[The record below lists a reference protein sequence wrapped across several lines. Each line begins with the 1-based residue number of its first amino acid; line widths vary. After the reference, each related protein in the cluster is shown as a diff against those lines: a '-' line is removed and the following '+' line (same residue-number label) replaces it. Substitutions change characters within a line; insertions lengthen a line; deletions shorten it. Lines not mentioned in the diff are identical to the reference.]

1 MMFASVFASLGTRI
15 MFVVLAALLGLGGL
29 FIGFVKVIQKDVLAQ
44 LMEHLETGQYKKR
57 EKTLAY
63 MTKILEQGIH
73 EYYKNFDNATA
84 RKMALDYFKRIN
96 DDKGMIYMVVVD
108 KNGVVLFDPVNP
120 KTVGQ
125 SGLDAQSVDG
135 VYYVR
140 GYLEAAKKGGGYT
153 YYKMPKYDGGVP
165 EKKFAYSHYDEVSQ
179 MVIATTSYYTDYTDI
194 NTENQAIKEG
204 VNKVFNENTTKLFL
218 WILTATI
225 ALVVLTL
232 IYAKLRIV
240 KRIDELVLKINA
252 FSHGDKDLRA
262 KIDVGDRN
270 DEISQVGRGI
280 NLFVEN
286 ARLIMEEIKGISTSN
301 KTSMDKLVQIAQET
315 QKSMKDSSTTLN
327 SVKNKATDVA
337 SMMNISIEQS
347 QGLRKRLIETQ
358 GLVKESKDAIG
369 DLFSQII
376 ESAHTEEELS
386 SKVEQLSR
394 NADDVKSILDI
405 INDIADQTNLLAL
418 NAAIEAA
425 RAGEHGRGF
434 AVVAD
439 EVRNLA
445 GRTQKSLAEIN
456 STIMVIVQEINA
468 VSSQMNLNS
477 QKMERLSDMSKSV
490 QETYEKMSSNLS
502 SVVLDSNQSMDDY
515 AKSGRQIEA
524 MVSDFAEVEK
534 VASKTLAD
542 SSDILNIATHVSG
555 TTMNLDKQVNLFK
568 T

>member
-1 MMFASVFASLGTRI
+1 

-29 FIGFVKVIQKDVLAQ
+29 FIGFVKVMQKDVLAQ

-63 MTKILEQGIH
+63 MTKLLEQGIH

-125 SGLDAQSVDG
+125 SGLSLQSVDG

-179 MVIATTSYYTDYTDI
+179 MVIAATSYYTDI
-194 NTENQAIKEG
+194 NTENKAIKEG

-262 KIDVGDRN
+262 RIDVGDRN
-270 DEISQVGRGI
+270 DEISQVGRGV

-337 SMMNISIEQS
+337 SMMNASIEQS

-386 SKVEQLSR
+386 SQVEQLSR

-502 SVVLDSNQSMDDY
+502 SVVSDSNQSMDDY

-524 MVSDFAEVEK
+524 MVSDFVGVEK

>member
-1 MMFASVFASLGTRI
+1 MMFSSMFASLGTRI
-15 MFVVLAALLGLGGL
+15 MLVVLAALLGLGGL
-29 FIGFVKVIQKDVLAQ
+29 FIGFVKVMQKDVLAQ

-57 EKTLAY
+57 EKTLTY
-63 MTKILEQGIH
+63 MTKIIEQGIH
-73 EYYKNFDNATA
+73 EYYKDFDNATA

-179 MVIATTSYYTDYTDI
+179 MVIAATSYYTDI
-194 NTENQAIKEG
+194 NTENQAITEG
-204 VNKVFNENTTKLFL
+204 VGKVFNENTAKLFL

-262 KIDVGDRN
+262 RIDVGDRN
-270 DEISQVGRGI
+270 DEISQVGRGV

-337 SMMNISIEQS
+337 IMMNASIEQS

-386 SKVEQLSR
+386 SQVEQLSR

-502 SVVLDSNQSMDDY
+502 SVVSDSNQSMDDY

-524 MVSDFAEVEK
+524 MVSDFVGVEK
-534 VASKTLAD
+534 VASRTLAD

>member
-1 MMFASVFASLGTRI
+1 MFSSMFASLGTRI
-15 MFVVLAALLGLGGL
+15 MLVVLVALLGLGGL
-29 FIGFVKVIQKDVLAQ
+29 FIGFVKVMQKDVLAQ
-44 LMEHLETGQYKKR
+44 LMEHLENGQYKKR

-63 MTKILEQGIH
+63 MTKLLEQGIH
-73 EYYKNFDNATA
+73 EYYKSFDNATA

-125 SGLDAQSVDG
+125 SGLEAQSVDG

-179 MVIATTSYYTDYTDI
+179 MVIAATSYYTDI
-194 NTENQAIKEG
+194 NTENKAIKEG

-232 IYAKLRIV
+232 VYAKLRIV

-286 ARLIMEEIKGISTSN
+286 ARLIMEEIKGISTLN
-301 KTSMDKLVQIAQET
+301 KTSMDKLVQITQET

-327 SVKNKATDVA
+327 SVKNKATDIA

-369 DLFSQII
+369 DLFSQIT

-386 SKVEQLSR
+386 SQVEQLSR

-515 AKSGRQIEA
+515 AKSGHQIEA
-524 MVSDFAEVEK
+524 MVSDFVEVEK

-542 SSDILNIATHVSG
+542 SSDILNIATHVSE

>member
-1 MMFASVFASLGTRI
+1 MMFASLGTRI
-15 MFVVLAALLGLGGL
+15 MLVVLAALLGLGGL
-29 FIGFVKVIQKDVLAQ
+29 FIGFVKVMQKDVLAQ

-63 MTKILEQGIH
+63 MTKIIEQGIH

-84 RKMALDYFKRIN
+84 RKMALDYFKHIN

-179 MVIATTSYYTDYTDI
+179 MVIATTSYYTDI
-194 NTENQAIKEG
+194 NTENKAIKEG
-204 VNKVFNENTTKLFL
+204 VNKVFDENTTKLFL

-252 FSHGDKDLRA
+252 FSRVDKDLRA

-286 ARLIMEEIKGISTSN
+286 ARLIMEEIKGISTLN
-301 KTSMDKLVQIAQET
+301 KTSMDKLVQITQET

-327 SVKNKATDVA
+327 SVKNKATDIA

-369 DLFSQII
+369 DLFSQIT

-502 SVVLDSNQSMDDY
+502 SVVSDSNQSMDDY
-515 AKSGRQIEA
+515 AKSGHQIEA

>member
-1 MMFASVFASLGTRI
+1 MMFASIFASLGTRI

-29 FIGFVKVIQKDVLAQ
+29 FIGFVKVMQKDVLAQ

-73 EYYKNFDNATA
+73 DYYKDFDNATA

-179 MVIATTSYYTDYTDI
+179 MVIAATSYYTDI
-194 NTENQAIKEG
+194 NTENKAIKEG

-337 SMMNISIEQS
+337 SMMNASIEQS

-456 STIMVIVQEINA
+456 STIMVIVQEIND

-502 SVVLDSNQSMDDY
+502 SVVQDSNQSMDDY
-515 AKSGRQIEA
+515 AKSGHQIEA

>member
-1 MMFASVFASLGTRI
+1 MFSSMFASLGTRI
-15 MFVVLAALLGLGGL
+15 MLVVLAALLGLGGL
-29 FIGFVKVIQKDVLAQ
+29 FIGFVKVMQKDVLAQ
-44 LMEHLETGQYKKR
+44 LMEHLENGQYKKR

-63 MTKILEQGIH
+63 MTKLLEQGIH
-73 EYYKNFDNATA
+73 EYYKSFDNATA

-125 SGLDAQSVDG
+125 SGLEAQSVDG

-179 MVIATTSYYTDYTDI
+179 MVIAATSYYTDI
-194 NTENQAIKEG
+194 NTENKAIKEG

-225 ALVVLTL
+225 TLVVLTL
-232 IYAKLRIV
+232 VYAKLRIV

-286 ARLIMEEIKGISTSN
+286 ARLIMEEIKGISTLN
-301 KTSMDKLVQIAQET
+301 KTSMDKLVQITQET

-337 SMMNISIEQS
+337 SMMNASIEQS

-369 DLFSQII
+369 DLFSQIT

-502 SVVLDSNQSMDDY
+502 SVVQDSNQSMDDY
-515 AKSGRQIEA
+515 AKSGHQIEA
-524 MVSDFAEVEK
+524 MVSDFVEVEK

-542 SSDILNIATHVSG
+542 SSDILNIATHVSE

>member
-1 MMFASVFASLGTRI
+1 MFSSMFASLGTRI
-15 MFVVLAALLGLGGL
+15 MLVVLAALLGLGGL
-29 FIGFVKVIQKDVLAQ
+29 FIGFVKVMQKDVLAQ

-179 MVIATTSYYTDYTDI
+179 MVIAATSYYTDI
-194 NTENQAIKEG
+194 NTENKAIKEG

-337 SMMNISIEQS
+337 SMMNASIEQS

-369 DLFSQII
+369 DLFSQIT

-456 STIMVIVQEINA
+456 STIMVIVQEIND

-502 SVVLDSNQSMDDY
+502 SVVRDSNQSMDDY

-524 MVSDFAEVEK
+524 MVSDFVGVEK

-555 TTMNLDKQVNLFK
+555 MTMNLDKQVNLFK

>member
-1 MMFASVFASLGTRI
+1 MMFSSMFASLGTRI
-15 MFVVLAALLGLGGL
+15 MLVVLAALLGLGGL
-29 FIGFVKVIQKDVLAQ
+29 FIGFVKVMQKDVLAQ
-44 LMEHLETGQYKKR
+44 LMEHLENGQYKKR

-63 MTKILEQGIH
+63 MTKLLEQGIH
-73 EYYKNFDNATA
+73 EYYKSFDNATA

-179 MVIATTSYYTDYTDI
+179 MVIAATSYYTDI
-194 NTENQAIKEG
+194 NTENKAIKEG

-232 IYAKLRIV
+232 VYAKLRIV
-240 KRIDELVLKINA
+240 KRIDELVFKINA

-286 ARLIMEEIKGISTSN
+286 ARLIMEEIKGISTLN
-301 KTSMDKLVQIAQET
+301 KTSMDKLVQITQET

-327 SVKNKATDVA
+327 SVKNKATDIA
-337 SMMNISIEQS
+337 SMMNASIEQS

-369 DLFSQII
+369 DLFSQIT

-386 SKVEQLSR
+386 SQVEQLSR

-477 QKMERLSDMSKSV
+477 QKMERLSNVSKSV

-515 AKSGRQIEA
+515 AKSGHQIEA
-524 MVSDFAEVEK
+524 MVSDFVEVEK

-542 SSDILNIATHVSG
+542 SSDILNIATHVSE

>member
-1 MMFASVFASLGTRI
+1 MVFSSMFASLGTRI
-15 MFVVLAALLGLGGL
+15 VLVVLAALISLGGL
-29 FIGFVKVIQKDVLAQ
+29 FVGFVKVMQKDALAQ
-44 LMEHLETGQYKKR
+44 LMEHLETEQYKKR

-63 MTKILEQGIH
+63 MTKLLEQGIH

-108 KNGVVLFDPVNP
+108 KNGIVLFDPVNP

-165 EKKFAYSHYDEVSQ
+165 EKKFAYSHYDEVSS
-179 MVIATTSYYTDYTDI
+179 MVIATTSYYTDI
-194 NTENQAIKEG
+194 NTENKAITEG
-204 VNKVFNENTTKLFL
+204 VNKVFNESATKLFL
-218 WILTATI
+218 WILAATI

-262 KIDVGDRN
+262 KIDVDDRN
-270 DEISQVGRGI
+270 DEISQVGRGV

-286 ARLIMEEIKGISTSN
+286 ARLIIEEIKGISTLN
-301 KTSMDKLVQIAQET
+301 KTSMGKLVQIVQET
-315 QKSMKDSSTTLN
+315 QKSMKNSSTTLN
-327 SVKNKATDVA
+327 SVKNKATDIA
-337 SMMNISIEQS
+337 SMMNASIEQS

-358 GLVKESKDAIG
+358 ALVKESKDAIG
-369 DLFSQII
+369 DLFSQIT

-502 SVVLDSNQSMDDY
+502 SVVQDSNQSMDDY
-515 AKSGRQIEA
+515 AKSGHQIEA
-524 MVSDFAEVEK
+524 MVSDFVEVEK
-534 VASKTLAD
+534 VASNTLAD
-542 SSDILNIATHVSG
+542 SSDILNIATHVSE

>member
-1 MMFASVFASLGTRI
+1 MMFSSMFASLGTRI
-15 MFVVLAALLGLGGL
+15 MLVVLAALLGLGGL
-29 FIGFVKVIQKDVLAQ
+29 FIGFVKVMQKDVLAQ
-44 LMEHLETGQYKKR
+44 LMEHLENGQYKKR

-63 MTKILEQGIH
+63 MTKLLEQGIH
-73 EYYKNFDNATA
+73 EYYKSFDNATA

-179 MVIATTSYYTDYTDI
+179 MVIAATSYYTDI
-194 NTENQAIKEG
+194 NTENKAIKEG

-232 IYAKLRIV
+232 VYAKLRIV

-270 DEISQVGRGI
+270 DEISQVGRGV

-301 KTSMDKLVQIAQET
+301 KTSMDQLVQIAQET
-315 QKSMKDSSTTLN
+315 QKSMENSSTTLN
-327 SVKNKATDVA
+327 SVKNKATDIA
-337 SMMNISIEQS
+337 SMMNASIEQS

-369 DLFSQII
+369 DLFSQIT
-376 ESAHTEEELS
+376 ESAHTEEKLS
-386 SKVEQLSR
+386 SQVEQLSR

-515 AKSGRQIEA
+515 AKSGHQIEA
-524 MVSDFAEVEK
+524 MVSDFVEVEK

>member
-1 MMFASVFASLGTRI
+1 MMFSSVFASLGARI

-73 EYYKNFDNATA
+73 EYYKNFDNTTA

-179 MVIATTSYYTDYTDI
+179 MVIAATSYYTDI
-194 NTENQAIKEG
+194 NTENKAIKEG
-204 VNKVFNENTTKLFL
+204 VNKVFNENTAKLFL

-262 KIDVGDRN
+262 KIDVGDHN

-369 DLFSQII
+369 DLFSQIT

-456 STIMVIVQEINA
+456 STIMVIVQEIND

-502 SVVLDSNQSMDDY
+502 SVVQDSNQSMDDY

-524 MVSDFAEVEK
+524 MVSDFVGVEK

>member
-1 MMFASVFASLGTRI
+1 MMFSSMFASLGTRI
-15 MFVVLAALLGLGGL
+15 MLVVLAALLGLGGL
-29 FIGFVKVIQKDVLAQ
+29 FIGFVKVMQKDVLAQ
-44 LMEHLETGQYKKR
+44 LMEHLENGQYKKR

-179 MVIATTSYYTDYTDI
+179 MVIAATSYYTDI
-194 NTENQAIKEG
+194 NTENKAIKEG

-262 KIDVGDRN
+262 RIDVGDRN
-270 DEISQVGRGI
+270 DEISQVGRGV

-327 SVKNKATDVA
+327 SVKNKATDIA

-369 DLFSQII
+369 DLFSQIT

-515 AKSGRQIEA
+515 AKSGHQIEA
-524 MVSDFAEVEK
+524 MVSDFVEVEK

>member
-1 MMFASVFASLGTRI
+1 MMFSSMFASLGTRI
-15 MFVVLAALLGLGGL
+15 MLVVLVALLGLGGL
-29 FIGFVKVIQKDVLAQ
+29 FIGFVKVMQKDVLVQ
-44 LMEHLETGQYKKR
+44 LMEHLENGQYKKR

-63 MTKILEQGIH
+63 MTKLLEQGIH
-73 EYYKNFDNATA
+73 EYYKSFDNATA

-125 SGLDAQSVDG
+125 SGLEAQSVDG

-179 MVIATTSYYTDYTDI
+179 MVIAATSYYTDI
-194 NTENQAIKEG
+194 NTENKAIKEG

-232 IYAKLRIV
+232 VYAKLRIV
-240 KRIDELVLKINA
+240 KRIDELVFKINA

-286 ARLIMEEIKGISTSN
+286 ARLIMEEIKGISTLN
-301 KTSMDKLVQIAQET
+301 KTSMDQLVQITQET
-315 QKSMKDSSTTLN
+315 QKSMKNSSTTLN
-327 SVKNKATDVA
+327 SVKNKATDIA
-337 SMMNISIEQS
+337 SMMNASIEQS

-369 DLFSQII
+369 DLFSQIT

-386 SKVEQLSR
+386 SQVEQLSR

-502 SVVLDSNQSMDDY
+502 SVVQDSNQSMDDY
-515 AKSGRQIEA
+515 AKSGHQIEA
-524 MVSDFAEVEK
+524 MVSDFVEVEK

>member
-1 MMFASVFASLGTRI
+1 MFASVFASLGTRI

-29 FIGFVKVIQKDVLAQ
+29 FIGFVKVMQKDVLAQ

-63 MTKILEQGIH
+63 MTKIIEQGIH
-73 EYYKNFDNATA
+73 EYYKDFDNATA
-84 RKMALDYFKRIN
+84 RKMALDYFKHIN

-179 MVIATTSYYTDYTDI
+179 MVIAATSYYTDI
-194 NTENQAIKEG
+194 NTENQAIKED

-270 DEISQVGRGI
+270 DEISQVGRGV

-315 QKSMKDSSTTLN
+315 QKSMKDFSTTLN

-337 SMMNISIEQS
+337 SMMNTSIEQS

-456 STIMVIVQEINA
+456 STIMVIVQEIND

-515 AKSGRQIEA
+515 AKSGHQIEA

-534 VASKTLAD
+534 VAFKTLAD

>member
-1 MMFASVFASLGTRI
+1 MFSSLGTRI
-15 MFVVLAALLGLGGL
+15 MLVVLAALISLGGL
-29 FIGFVKVIQKDVLAQ
+29 SIGLVKVMQKDVLAQ
-44 LMEHLETGQYKKR
+44 LMEHLEAGQYKKR

-63 MTKILEQGIH
+63 MTRLLEQGIH
-73 EYYKNFDNATA
+73 EYYKNFDSATA

-108 KNGVVLFDPVNP
+108 KNGIVLFDPVNP

-179 MVIATTSYYTDYTDI
+179 MVIAATSYYTDI
-194 NTENQAIKEG
+194 NTENKAITEG
-204 VNKVFNENTTKLFL
+204 VGKVFNENTTKLFL

-262 KIDVGDRN
+262 KIEVDDRN
-270 DEISQVGRGI
+270 DEISQVGRGV

-286 ARLIMEEIKGISTSN
+286 ARLIMEEIKGISTLN

-315 QKSMKDSSTTLN
+315 QKSMKNSSTTLN
-327 SVKNKATDVA
+327 SVKNKATDIA
-337 SMMNISIEQS
+337 SMMNASIEQS

-358 GLVKESKDAIG
+358 GLVKESKEAIG
-369 DLFSQII
+369 DLFSQIT

-515 AKSGRQIEA
+515 AKSGHQIEA
-524 MVSDFAEVEK
+524 MVSDFVEVEK
-534 VASKTLAD
+534 VASKTLVD
-542 SSDILNIATHVSG
+542 SSDILNIATHVSE

>member
-1 MMFASVFASLGTRI
+1 ML
-15 MFVVLAALLGLGGL
+15 VVLAALLGLGGL
-29 FIGFVKVIQKDVLAQ
+29 FIGFVKVMQKDVLAQ
-44 LMEHLETGQYKKR
+44 LMEHLENGQYKKR

-63 MTKILEQGIH
+63 MTKLLEQGIH
-73 EYYKNFDNATA
+73 EYYKSFDNATA

-179 MVIATTSYYTDYTDI
+179 MVIAATSYYTDI
-194 NTENQAIKEG
+194 NTENKAIKEG

-218 WILTATI
+218 WILSATI

-232 IYAKLRIV
+232 VYAKLRIV

-286 ARLIMEEIKGISTSN
+286 ARLIMEEIKGISALN
-301 KTSMDKLVQIAQET
+301 KTSMDQLVQITQET
-315 QKSMKDSSTTLN
+315 QKGMKDSSTTLN
-327 SVKNKATDVA
+327 SVKNKATDIA
-337 SMMNISIEQS
+337 SMMNASIEQS

-369 DLFSQII
+369 DLFSQIT

-386 SKVEQLSR
+386 SQVEQLSR

-502 SVVLDSNQSMDDY
+502 SVILDSNQSMDDY
-515 AKSGRQIEA
+515 AKSGHQIEA
-524 MVSDFAEVEK
+524 MVSDFVEVEK

-555 TTMNLDKQVNLFK
+555 MTMNLDKQVNLFK

>member
-1 MMFASVFASLGTRI
+1 MMFSSMFASLGTRI
-15 MFVVLAALLGLGGL
+15 MLVVLAALLGLGGL
-29 FIGFVKVIQKDVLAQ
+29 FIGFVKVMQKDVLAQ
-44 LMEHLETGQYKKR
+44 LMEHLENGQYKKR

-63 MTKILEQGIH
+63 MTKLLEQGIH
-73 EYYKNFDNATA
+73 EYYKSFDNATA

-179 MVIATTSYYTDYTDI
+179 MVIAATSYYTDI
-194 NTENQAIKEG
+194 NTENKAIKEG

-232 IYAKLRIV
+232 VYAKLRIV

-301 KTSMDKLVQIAQET
+301 KTSMGKLVQITQET

-327 SVKNKATDVA
+327 SVKNKATDIA
-337 SMMNISIEQS
+337 SMMNASIEQS

-369 DLFSQII
+369 DLFSQIT

-386 SKVEQLSR
+386 SQVEQLSR

-515 AKSGRQIEA
+515 AKSGHQIEA
-524 MVSDFAEVEK
+524 MVSDFVEVEK

-542 SSDILNIATHVSG
+542 SSEILNIATHVSG
-555 TTMNLDKQVNLFK
+555 TTMNLDEQVNLFK

>member
-1 MMFASVFASLGTRI
+1 MMFASLGTRI
-15 MFVVLAALLGLGGL
+15 MLVVLAALLGLGGL
-29 FIGFVKVIQKDVLAQ
+29 FIGFVKVMQKDVLAQ
-44 LMEHLETGQYKKR
+44 LMEHLENGQYKKR

-63 MTKILEQGIH
+63 MTKLLEQGIH
-73 EYYKNFDNATA
+73 EYYKSFDNATA

-179 MVIATTSYYTDYTDI
+179 MVIAATSYYTDI
-194 NTENQAIKEG
+194 NTENKAIKEG

-232 IYAKLRIV
+232 VYAKLRIV

-286 ARLIMEEIKGISTSN
+286 ARLIMEEIKGISTLN
-301 KTSMDKLVQIAQET
+301 KTSMNQLVQITQET

-327 SVKNKATDVA
+327 SVKNKATDIA

-369 DLFSQII
+369 DLFSQIT

-386 SKVEQLSR
+386 SQVEQLSR

-502 SVVLDSNQSMDDY
+502 SVVLDSNQSMEDY
-515 AKSGRQIEA
+515 AKSGHQIEA
-524 MVSDFAEVEK
+524 MVSDFVEVEK
-534 VASKTLAD
+534 VASNTLAN
-542 SSDILNIATHVSG
+542 SSDILNIATHVSE
-555 TTMNLDKQVNLFK
+555 TTINLDKQVNLFK

>member
-1 MMFASVFASLGTRI
+1 MFSSMLASLGTRI
-15 MFVVLAALLGLGGL
+15 MLVVLVALLGLGGL
-29 FIGFVKVIQKDVLAQ
+29 FIGFVKVMQKDVLAQ

-179 MVIATTSYYTDYTDI
+179 MVIAATSYYTDI
-194 NTENQAIKEG
+194 NTENKAIKEG

-286 ARLIMEEIKGISTSN
+286 ARLIMEEIKGISTLN

-369 DLFSQII
+369 DLFSQIT

-456 STIMVIVQEINA
+456 STIMVIVQEIND

-502 SVVLDSNQSMDDY
+502 SVVSDSNQSMDDY
-515 AKSGRQIEA
+515 AKSGHQIEA

>member
-29 FIGFVKVIQKDVLAQ
+29 FIGFVKVMQKDVLAQ

-63 MTKILEQGIH
+63 MTKLLEQGIH
-73 EYYKNFDNATA
+73 EYYKSFDNATA

-179 MVIATTSYYTDYTDI
+179 MVIAATSYYTDI
-194 NTENQAIKEG
+194 NTENKAIKEG
-204 VNKVFNENTTKLFL
+204 VNKVFDENTTKLFL

-252 FSHGDKDLRA
+252 FSHGDKDLRT

-270 DEISQVGRGI
+270 DEISQVGRGV

-301 KTSMDKLVQIAQET
+301 KTSMDKLFQIAQET

-337 SMMNISIEQS
+337 SMMNASIEQS

-386 SKVEQLSR
+386 SQVEQLSR

-502 SVVLDSNQSMDDY
+502 SVVSDSNQSMDDY
-515 AKSGRQIEA
+515 AKSGHQIEA
-524 MVSDFAEVEK
+524 IVSDFAEVEK

>member
-29 FIGFVKVIQKDVLAQ
+29 FIGFVKVMQKDVLAQ

-165 EKKFAYSHYDEVSQ
+165 EKKFAYSHYDEVSS
-179 MVIATTSYYTDYTDI
+179 MVIATTSYYTDI
-194 NTENQAIKEG
+194 NTENKAIKEG

-315 QKSMKDSSTTLN
+315 QKSMKDFSTTLN

-337 SMMNISIEQS
+337 SMMNASIEQS

-358 GLVKESKDAIG
+358 GFVKESKDAIG
-369 DLFSQII
+369 DLFSQIT

-386 SKVEQLSR
+386 GKVEQLSR
-394 NADDVKSILDI
+394 NADGVKSILDI

-418 NAAIEAA
+418 NAAIEAT

-456 STIMVIVQEINA
+456 STIMVIVQEIND

-502 SVVLDSNQSMDDY
+502 SVVSDSNQSMDDY

-524 MVSDFAEVEK
+524 MVSDFVEVEK

>member
-1 MMFASVFASLGTRI
+1 MMFSSMFASLGTRI
-15 MFVVLAALLGLGGL
+15 MLVVLAALISLGGL
-29 FIGFVKVIQKDVLAQ
+29 FIGFVKVMQKDVLAQ

-125 SGLDAQSVDG
+125 SGLEAQSVDG

-179 MVIATTSYYTDYTDI
+179 MVIAATSYYTDI
-194 NTENQAIKEG
+194 NTENKAIKEG

-262 KIDVGDRN
+262 RIDVGDRN

-286 ARLIMEEIKGISTSN
+286 ARLIMEEIKGISTLN
-301 KTSMDKLVQIAQET
+301 KTSMDKLVQITQET
-315 QKSMKDSSTTLN
+315 QKSMKNSSTTLN

-337 SMMNISIEQS
+337 NMMNASIEQS

-369 DLFSQII
+369 DLFSQIT

-445 GRTQKSLAEIN
+445 GCTQKSLAEIN
-456 STIMVIVQEINA
+456 STIMVIVQEIND

-502 SVVLDSNQSMDDY
+502 SVVQDSNQSMDDY
-515 AKSGRQIEA
+515 AKSGHQIEA

-534 VASKTLAD
+534 VASKTLVD

>member
-1 MMFASVFASLGTRI
+1 MMFSSMFASLGTRI
-15 MFVVLAALLGLGGL
+15 MLVVLAALLGLGGL

-125 SGLDAQSVDG
+125 SGLEAQSVDG

-179 MVIATTSYYTDYTDI
+179 MVIAATSYYTDI
-194 NTENQAIKEG
+194 NTENKAIKEG
-204 VNKVFNENTTKLFL
+204 VNKVFNESTAKLFL

-301 KTSMDKLVQIAQET
+301 KTSMDKLVQITQET

-327 SVKNKATDVA
+327 SVKNKATDIA

-369 DLFSQII
+369 DLFSQIT

-456 STIMVIVQEINA
+456 STIMVIVQEIND

-477 QKMERLSDMSKSV
+477 QKMEHLSDMSKSV

-502 SVVLDSNQSMDDY
+502 SVVQDSNQSMDDY
-515 AKSGRQIEA
+515 AKSGHQIEA
-524 MVSDFAEVEK
+524 MVSDFVEVEK

-542 SSDILNIATHVSG
+542 SSDILNIATHVSE
-555 TTMNLDKQVNLFK
+555 TTTNLDKQVNLFK

>member
-1 MMFASVFASLGTRI
+1 MLASVFASLGTRI
-15 MFVVLAALLGLGGL
+15 MFVVLAALISLGGL
-29 FIGFVKVIQKDVLAQ
+29 FIGLVKFMQKDVSAQ

-73 EYYKNFDNATA
+73 GYYKNFDNATA

-179 MVIATTSYYTDYTDI
+179 MVIAATSYYTDI
-194 NTENQAIKEG
+194 NTENQAITEG
-204 VNKVFNENTTKLFL
+204 VGKVFSENTTKLFL

-252 FSHGDKDLRA
+252 FSHGDKDLRV

-270 DEISQVGRGI
+270 DEISQVGRGV

-301 KTSMDKLVQIAQET
+301 KTSMDELVQIAQET
-315 QKSMKDSSTTLN
+315 QKSMKNSSTTLN
-327 SVKNKATDVA
+327 SVKNKATDIA

-369 DLFSQII
+369 DLFSQIT

-515 AKSGRQIEA
+515 AKSGHQIEA

-555 TTMNLDKQVNLFK
+555 TTMSLDKQVNLFK

>member
-15 MFVVLAALLGLGGL
+15 MFVVLAALLGLWGL
-29 FIGFVKVIQKDVLAQ
+29 FIGFVKVMQKDVLAQ

-63 MTKILEQGIH
+63 MTKLLEQGIH
-73 EYYKNFDNATA
+73 EYYKSFDNATA

-179 MVIATTSYYTDYTDI
+179 MVIAATSYYTDI
-194 NTENQAIKEG
+194 NTENKAIKEG

-252 FSHGDKDLRA
+252 FSHGDKDLRT

-270 DEISQVGRGI
+270 DEISQVGRGV

-337 SMMNISIEQS
+337 SMMNASIKQS

-386 SKVEQLSR
+386 SQVEQLSR

-502 SVVLDSNQSMDDY
+502 SVVSDSNQSMDDY

-524 MVSDFAEVEK
+524 MVSDFVGVEK

>member
-1 MMFASVFASLGTRI
+1 MVFSSMFASLGTRI
-15 MFVVLAALLGLGGL
+15 MLVVLAALLGLGGL
-29 FIGFVKVIQKDVLAQ
+29 FIGFVKVMQKDVLAQ
-44 LMEHLETGQYKKR
+44 LMEHLENGQYKKR

-63 MTKILEQGIH
+63 MTKLLEQGIH
-73 EYYKNFDNATA
+73 EYYKSFDNATA

-125 SGLDAQSVDG
+125 SGLDAKSVDG

-179 MVIATTSYYTDYTDI
+179 MVIAATSYYTDI
-194 NTENQAIKEG
+194 NTENKAIKEG

-232 IYAKLRIV
+232 AYAKLRIV

-286 ARLIMEEIKGISTSN
+286 ARLIMEEIKGISTLN
-301 KTSMDKLVQIAQET
+301 KTSMDKLVQITQET

-327 SVKNKATDVA
+327 SVKNKATDIA

-358 GLVKESKDAIG
+358 GLVKESKNAIG
-369 DLFSQII
+369 DLFSQIT

-515 AKSGRQIEA
+515 AKSGHQIEA

-542 SSDILNIATHVSG
+542 SSDILNIATQVSG

>member
-29 FIGFVKVIQKDVLAQ
+29 FIGFVKVMQKDVLAQ

-63 MTKILEQGIH
+63 MTKLLEQGIH
-73 EYYKNFDNATA
+73 EYYKSFDNATA

-179 MVIATTSYYTDYTDI
+179 MVIAATSYYTDI
-194 NTENQAIKEG
+194 NTENKAIKEG
-204 VNKVFNENTTKLFL
+204 VNKVFNENTAKLFL

-252 FSHGDKDLRA
+252 FSHGDKDLRT

-270 DEISQVGRGI
+270 DEISQVGRGV

-286 ARLIMEEIKGISTSN
+286 ARSIMEEIKGISTSN

-337 SMMNISIEQS
+337 SMMNASIEQS

-386 SKVEQLSR
+386 SQVEQLSR

-502 SVVLDSNQSMDDY
+502 SVVSDSNQSMDDY

-524 MVSDFAEVEK
+524 MVSDFVGVEK

-542 SSDILNIATHVSG
+542 SSNILNIATHVSG

>member
-1 MMFASVFASLGTRI
+1 MFSSLGTRI
-15 MFVVLAALLGLGGL
+15 VFVVLAALLGLGGL
-29 FIGFVKVIQKDVLAQ
+29 SIGLVKVMQKDALAQ
-44 LMEHLETGQYKKR
+44 LMEHLETEQYKKR

-63 MTKILEQGIH
+63 MTRLLEQGIH
-73 EYYKNFDNATA
+73 EYYKNFDSATA

-108 KNGVVLFDPVNP
+108 KNGIVLFDPVNP

-165 EKKFAYSHYDEVSQ
+165 EKKFAYSHYDEVSS
-179 MVIATTSYYTDYTDI
+179 MVIATTSYYTDI
-194 NTENQAIKEG
+194 NTENKAIKEG

-218 WILTATI
+218 WILAATI

-262 KIDVGDRN
+262 KIEVDDRN
-270 DEISQVGRGI
+270 DEISQVGRGV

-286 ARLIMEEIKGISTSN
+286 ARLIMEEIKGISTLN

-315 QKSMKDSSTTLN
+315 QKSMKNSSTTLN
-327 SVKNKATDVA
+327 SVKNKATDIA
-337 SMMNISIEQS
+337 SMMNASIEQS

-358 GLVKESKDAIG
+358 GLVKESKEAIG
-369 DLFSQII
+369 DLFSQIT

-515 AKSGRQIEA
+515 AKSGHQIEA
-524 MVSDFAEVEK
+524 MVSDFVEVEK
-534 VASKTLAD
+534 VASKTLVD
-542 SSDILNIATHVSG
+542 SSDILNIATHVSE

>member
-1 MMFASVFASLGTRI
+1 MMFSSMFASLGTRI
-15 MFVVLAALLGLGGL
+15 MLVVLAALLGLGGL
-29 FIGFVKVIQKDVLAQ
+29 FIGFVKVMQKDVLAQ
-44 LMEHLETGQYKKR
+44 LMEHLETEQYKKR

-73 EYYKNFDNATA
+73 EYYKDFDNATA

-179 MVIATTSYYTDYTDI
+179 MVIAATSYYTDI
-194 NTENQAIKEG
+194 NTENKAIKEG

-270 DEISQVGRGI
+270 DEISQVGRGV

-301 KTSMDKLVQIAQET
+301 KTSMDELVQIAQET
-315 QKSMKDSSTTLN
+315 QKSMKNSSTTLN

-369 DLFSQII
+369 DLFSQIT

-456 STIMVIVQEINA
+456 STIMVIVQEIND

-502 SVVLDSNQSMDDY
+502 SVVQDSNQSMDDY
-515 AKSGRQIEA
+515 AKSGHQIEA

-542 SSDILNIATHVSG
+542 SSDVLNIATHVSG

>member
-29 FIGFVKVIQKDVLAQ
+29 FIGFVKVMQKDVLAQ

-63 MTKILEQGIH
+63 MTKIIEQGIH
-73 EYYKNFDNATA
+73 EYYKDFDNATA

-125 SGLDAQSVDG
+125 SGLGLQSVDG

-179 MVIATTSYYTDYTDI
+179 MVIAATSYYTDI
-194 NTENQAIKEG
+194 NTENKAIKEG

-286 ARLIMEEIKGISTSN
+286 ARLIIEEIKGISTSN

-337 SMMNISIEQS
+337 SMMNASIEQS

-386 SKVEQLSR
+386 SQVEQLSR

-456 STIMVIVQEINA
+456 STIMVIVQEIND

-502 SVVLDSNQSMDDY
+502 SVVSDSNQSMDDY
-515 AKSGRQIEA
+515 AKSGHQIEA

-542 SSDILNIATHVSG
+542 SSDILNTATHVSG

>member
-1 MMFASVFASLGTRI
+1 ML
-15 MFVVLAALLGLGGL
+15 VVLAALLGLGGL
-29 FIGFVKVIQKDVLAQ
+29 FIGFVKVMQKDVLAQ
-44 LMEHLETGQYKKR
+44 LMEHLENGQYKKR

-63 MTKILEQGIH
+63 MTKLLEQGIH
-73 EYYKNFDNATA
+73 EYYKSFDNATA

-179 MVIATTSYYTDYTDI
+179 MVIAATSYYTDI
-194 NTENQAIKEG
+194 NTENKAIKEG

-232 IYAKLRIV
+232 VYAKLRIV

-286 ARLIMEEIKGISTSN
+286 ARLIMEEIKGISTLN
-301 KTSMDKLVQIAQET
+301 KTSMDQLVQITQET
-315 QKSMKDSSTTLN
+315 QKSMKNSSTTLN
-327 SVKNKATDVA
+327 SVKNKATDIA
-337 SMMNISIEQS
+337 SMMNASIEQS

-369 DLFSQII
+369 DLFSQIT

-386 SKVEQLSR
+386 SQVEQLSR

-515 AKSGRQIEA
+515 AKSGNQIEA
-524 MVSDFAEVEK
+524 MVSDFVEVEK

-542 SSDILNIATHVSG
+542 SSEILNIATHVSG

>member
-29 FIGFVKVIQKDVLAQ
+29 FISFVKVMQKDVLAQ

-179 MVIATTSYYTDYTDI
+179 MVIAATSYYTDI
-194 NTENQAIKEG
+194 NTENKAIKEG
-204 VNKVFNENTTKLFL
+204 VNKVFNENTAKLFL

-286 ARLIMEEIKGISTSN
+286 TRLIMEEIKGISTSN

-315 QKSMKDSSTTLN
+315 QKSMEDSSTTLN

-337 SMMNISIEQS
+337 SMMNASIEQS

-358 GLVKESKDAIG
+358 GLVKKSKDAIG

-386 SKVEQLSR
+386 SQVEQLSR

-477 QKMERLSDMSKSV
+477 QKMERLSDMGKSV

-502 SVVLDSNQSMDDY
+502 SVVSDSNQSMDDY

-524 MVSDFAEVEK
+524 MVSDFVGVEK

>member
-29 FIGFVKVIQKDVLAQ
+29 FIGFVKVMQKDVLAQ

-63 MTKILEQGIH
+63 MTKLLEQGIH

-179 MVIATTSYYTDYTDI
+179 MVIAATSYYTDI
-194 NTENQAIKEG
+194 NTENKAIKEG

-252 FSHGDKDLRA
+252 FSHGDKDLRT

-270 DEISQVGRGI
+270 DEISQVGRGV

-337 SMMNISIEQS
+337 SMMNASIEQS

-386 SKVEQLSR
+386 SQVEQLSR

-502 SVVLDSNQSMDDY
+502 SVVSDSNQSMDDY

-524 MVSDFAEVEK
+524 MVSDFVGVEK

>member
-1 MMFASVFASLGTRI
+1 MMFSSMFASLGTRI
-15 MFVVLAALLGLGGL
+15 MLVVLAALLGLGGL
-29 FIGFVKVIQKDVLAQ
+29 FIGFVKVMQKDVLVQ

-153 YYKMPKYDGGVP
+153 YYKMPKYDGDVP

-179 MVIATTSYYTDYTDI
+179 MVIAATSYYTDI
-194 NTENQAIKEG
+194 NTENKAIKEG
-204 VNKVFNENTTKLFL
+204 VNKVFDENTTKLFL

-262 KIDVGDRN
+262 KIDVDDRN
-270 DEISQVGRGI
+270 DEISQVGRGV

-286 ARLIMEEIKGISTSN
+286 ARLIMEEIKGISTLN
-301 KTSMDKLVQIAQET
+301 KTSMDKLVQITQET
-315 QKSMKDSSTTLN
+315 QKSMKNSSTTLN
-327 SVKNKATDVA
+327 SVKNKATDIA
-337 SMMNISIEQS
+337 SMMNASIEQS

-369 DLFSQII
+369 DLFSQIT

-502 SVVLDSNQSMDDY
+502 SVVLDSNQTMDDY
-515 AKSGRQIEA
+515 AKSGHQIET

>member
-1 MMFASVFASLGTRI
+1 MFASLGTRI
-15 MFVVLAALLGLGGL
+15 MLVVLAALLGLGGA
-29 FIGFVKVIQKDVLAQ
+29 FIGFVKVMQKDVLAQ

-179 MVIATTSYYTDYTDI
+179 MVIAATSYYTDI
-194 NTENQAIKEG
+194 NTENKAIKEG

-262 KIDVGDRN
+262 KIDVDDRN
-270 DEISQVGRGI
+270 DEISQVGRGV

-315 QKSMKDSSTTLN
+315 QKSMKNSSTTLN
-327 SVKNKATDVA
+327 SVKNKATDIA

-369 DLFSQII
+369 DLFSQIT

-456 STIMVIVQEINA
+456 STIMVIVQEIND

-515 AKSGRQIEA
+515 AKSGHQIEA

>member
-1 MMFASVFASLGTRI
+1 

-29 FIGFVKVIQKDVLAQ
+29 FIGFVKVMQKDVLAQ

-63 MTKILEQGIH
+63 MTKIIEQGIH
-73 EYYKNFDNATA
+73 EYYKSFDNATA

-179 MVIATTSYYTDYTDI
+179 MVIATTSYYTDI

-262 KIDVGDRN
+262 KIEVDDRN
-270 DEISQVGRGI
+270 DEISQVGRGV

-286 ARLIMEEIKGISTSN
+286 ARLIMEEIKGISISN

-337 SMMNISIEQS
+337 SMMNASIEQS

-386 SKVEQLSR
+386 SQVEQLSR

-502 SVVLDSNQSMDDY
+502 SVVSDSNQSMDDY

-524 MVSDFAEVEK
+524 MVSDFVGVEK

-555 TTMNLDKQVNLFK
+555 TAMNLDKQVNLFK

>member
-29 FIGFVKVIQKDVLAQ
+29 FIGFVKVMQKDVLVQ

-63 MTKILEQGIH
+63 MTKLLEQGIH
-73 EYYKNFDNATA
+73 EYYKSFDNATA

-179 MVIATTSYYTDYTDI
+179 MVIAATSYYTDI
-194 NTENQAIKEG
+194 NTENKAIKEG

-252 FSHGDKDLRA
+252 FSHGDKDLRI

-270 DEISQVGRGI
+270 DEISQVGRGV

-337 SMMNISIEQS
+337 SMMNASIEQS

-386 SKVEQLSR
+386 SQVEQLSR

-502 SVVLDSNQSMDDY
+502 SVVRDSNQSMDDY

-524 MVSDFAEVEK
+524 MVSDFVGVEK

>member
-1 MMFASVFASLGTRI
+1 MMFSSMFASLGTRI
-15 MFVVLAALLGLGGL
+15 MLVVLAALLGLGGL
-29 FIGFVKVIQKDVLAQ
+29 FIGFVKVMQKDVLAQ
-44 LMEHLETGQYKKR
+44 LMEHLENGQYKKR

-63 MTKILEQGIH
+63 MTKLLEQGIH
-73 EYYKNFDNATA
+73 EYYKSFDNATA

-179 MVIATTSYYTDYTDI
+179 MVIAATSYYTDI
-194 NTENQAIKEG
+194 NAENKAIKEG

-232 IYAKLRIV
+232 VYAKLRIV
-240 KRIDELVLKINA
+240 KRIDELVFKINA

-286 ARLIMEEIKGISTSN
+286 ARLIMEEIKGISTLN
-301 KTSMDKLVQIAQET
+301 KTSMNKLVQITQET

-327 SVKNKATDVA
+327 SVKNKATDIA
-337 SMMNISIEQS
+337 SMMNASIEQS

-369 DLFSQII
+369 DLFSQIT

-386 SKVEQLSR
+386 SQVEQLSR

-502 SVVLDSNQSMDDY
+502 SVVQDSNQSMDDY
-515 AKSGRQIEA
+515 AKSGHQIEA
-524 MVSDFAEVEK
+524 MVSDFVEVEK

-542 SSDILNIATHVSG
+542 SSDILNIATHVSE
-555 TTMNLDKQVNLFK
+555 TTINLDKQVNLFK

>member
-15 MFVVLAALLGLGGL
+15 MFVVLAALISLGGL
-29 FIGFVKVIQKDVLAQ
+29 FIGFVKVMQKDVSAQ

-73 EYYKNFDNATA
+73 GYYKNFDNATA

-96 DDKGMIYMVVVD
+96 DDKVMIYMVVVD

-179 MVIATTSYYTDYTDI
+179 MVIAATSYYTDI
-194 NTENQAIKEG
+194 NTENQAITEG
-204 VNKVFNENTTKLFL
+204 VGKVFSENTTKLFL
-218 WILTATI
+218 WILTVTI
-225 ALVVLTL
+225 ALAVLTL

-240 KRIDELVLKINA
+240 KRIDGLVLKINA

-262 KIDVGDRN
+262 KIEIDDRN
-270 DEISQVGRGI
+270 DEISQVGRGV

-337 SMMNISIEQS
+337 SMMNTSIEQS
-347 QGLRKRLIETQ
+347 QGLRKHLIETQ

-515 AKSGRQIEA
+515 AKSGHQIEA

>member
-1 MMFASVFASLGTRI
+1 MFASVFASLGTRI

-29 FIGFVKVIQKDVLAQ
+29 FIGFVKVMQKDVLAQ

-179 MVIATTSYYTDYTDI
+179 MVIAATSYYTDI
-194 NTENQAIKEG
+194 NTENKAIKED
-204 VNKVFNENTTKLFL
+204 VNKVFNENTAKLFL

-252 FSHGDKDLRA
+252 FSHGDKDLRTR
-262 KIDVGDRN
+262 IDVGDRN
-270 DEISQVGRGI
+270 DEISQVGRGV

-337 SMMNISIEQS
+337 SMMNASIEQS

-386 SKVEQLSR
+386 SQVEQLSR

-502 SVVLDSNQSMDDY
+502 SVVSDSNQSMDDY

-524 MVSDFAEVEK
+524 MVSDFVGVEK